1 MLELFGS
8 NILLA
13 TNYSKP
19 FIFLTV
25 EDELLGLA
33 EDLNADS
40 VFKNHDLNMDVLY
53 RTGHFYVHSSPTFN
67 KHEMEDGQR
76 AKGRGRPK
84 KTIHEVVKRDL
95 HVNGLSVDMIH
106 DRAQWRR
113 SLGSLSSHGTLYKE
127 ITSSPSDV
135 VTWTGKV
142 STQASE
148 SQRKIC
154 FYKDCMRK
162 RKI

>member
-1 MLELFGS
+1 MKELVTIQLGDFANYVGS
-8 NILLA
+8 HFWN
-13 TNYSKP
+13 
-19 FIFLTV
+19 FQ
-25 EDELLGLA
+25 DELLGLA

-53 RTGHFYVHSSPTFN
+53 RTGETQQGIFTFTP
-67 KHEMEDGQR
+67 R
-76 AKGRGRPK
+76 
-84 KTIHEVVKRDL
+84 L
-95 HVNGLSVDMIH
+95 LSINM
-106 DRAQWRR
+106 RC